1 MKYIKLFA
9 NDGDA
14 ENFEWSNEYLEP
26 YCSYTT
32 QTNDVRYNK
41 LYSWIEAHYTVSD
54 GNYNTILCTINGS
67 KNTRL
72 DNLQKV
78 VVDGEEIEFD
88 LEDGYVAKQLTEG
101 EHTAIFYFSDD
112 EIEFPIF
119 QNCTTL
125 TSASFHNV
133 RRVYHNEGN
142 LGSSAT
148 YNVTPFLNC
157 GALVDVNFDSSLKEI
172 CPNLIYGCVSVNLT
186 IESEDFSVTGMPSIC
201 AWLNGKTSD
210 NYAYLIPRGTSNTPT
225 VITLTP
231 SILNKLV
238 SERCDGSDF
247 VDRYIQV
254 ICTDPNWDPL
264 NDDRL
269 NDR

>member
-41 LYSWIEAHYTVSD
+41 IYSWIEAHYTVSD
-54 GNYNTILCTINGS
+54 GNYNTILCNINGS
-67 KNTRL
+67 NNTRL
-72 DNLQKV
+72 DNLQKI

-88 LEDGYVAKQLTEG
+88 PEEGYVGKQLAEG
-101 EHTAIFYFSDD
+101 EHTVIFYFSDD

-119 QNCTTL
+119 QSCSTL

-142 LGSSAT
+142 VGSSASHD
-148 YNVTPFLNC
+148 VAPFLNC
-157 GALVDVNFDSSLKEI
+157 RALVEINFDSSLKEI
-172 CPNLIYGCVSVNLT
+172 CPTLIYSNPSVSLT
-186 IESEDFSVTGMPSIC
+186 IESEDFSVAGMPSIC
-201 AWLNGKTSD
+201 AWLNGRTSD
-210 NYAYLIPRGTSNTPT
+210 NYAYLIPNGTSNSPT

-231 SILNKLV
+231 SILDKLI
-238 SERCDGSDF
+238 SEDCDDSGF
-247 VDRYIQV
+247 VGRDIQFEF
-254 ICTDPNWDPL
+254 L
-264 NDDRL
+264 K
-269 NDR
+269 